1 MMQDREL
8 YPRACTIIINLTCMF
23 FCYNINIILSYSFK
37 VEFAIIILEITQDE
51 LHVVAAQVQTLHFNV
66 FFDKI

>member
-1 MMQDREL
+1 
-8 YPRACTIIINLTCMF
+8 MF